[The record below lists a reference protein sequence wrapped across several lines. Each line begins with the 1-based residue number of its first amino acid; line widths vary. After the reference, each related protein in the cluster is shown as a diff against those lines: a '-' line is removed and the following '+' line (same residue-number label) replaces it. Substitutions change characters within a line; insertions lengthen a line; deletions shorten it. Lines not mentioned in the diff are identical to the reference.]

1 MRANLFST
9 LAAALVIISMLAL
22 TSSGCGGSYE
32 ETISGVKVPV
42 PNAMTKNAEKPAEVS
57 FLGFGAGQASFHGKM
72 ETDKVVEFYKKE
84 LAARGWEP
92 NMNLQSGGAMLAYT
106 KEGKTL
112 LIAVGKAND
121 DTTLSLTLGGMGK

>member
-9 LAAALVIISMLAL
+9 LTTALVTISIFAL
-22 TSSGCGGSYE
+22 TSSGCGGSYD

-42 PNAMTKNAEKPAEVS
+42 PNGKAKHSEIPAEMW
-57 FLGFGAGQASFHGKM
+57 FRGFGAGQASFHGKM

-92 NMNLQSGGAMLAYT
+92 NMNLQSGGAMLAYA

>member
-9 LAAALVIISMLAL
+9 LTTALVTISIFAL

-32 ETISGVKVPV
+32 ETISGVTVPV
-42 PNAMTKNAEKPAEVS
+42 PNGMAKNAEKPAEVS

>member
-9 LAAALVIISMLAL
+9 FTTALVTIAILAL
-22 TSSGCGGSYE
+22 TSSGCGSSYE

-42 PNAMTKNAEKPAEVS
+42 PNGMAKNSEKPAEMS

>member
-1 MRANLFST
+1 MRANLLST
-9 LAAALVIISMLAL
+9 FTTALVTIAILAL
-22 TSSGCGGSYE
+22 TSSGCGSSYE

-42 PNAMTKNAEKPAEVS
+42 PNGMAKNSEKPAEMS

-92 NMNLQSGGAMLAYT
+92 NMNLQSGGAMLAYA

-112 LIAVGKAND
+112 LIAVDKAND
-121 DTTLSLTLGGMGK
+121 DTTLTLTLGGMGK

>member
-9 LAAALVIISMLAL
+9 LAAALVTISMLAL

-42 PNAMTKNAEKPAEVS
+42 PNGMAKNAEKPVEVS

-72 ETDKVVEFYKKE
+72 ETDKLVEFYKKE

-92 NMNLQSGGAMLAYT
+92 NMNLQSGAPC
-106 KEGKTL
+106 L
-112 LIAVGKAND
+112 LTPRKARPC
-121 DTTLSLTLGGMGK
+121 

>member
-1 MRANLFST
+1 MA
-9 LAAALVIISMLAL
+9 
-22 TSSGCGGSYE
+22 
-32 ETISGVKVPV
+32 
-42 PNAMTKNAEKPAEVS
+42 KNAEKPAEVS

-112 LIAVGKAND
+112 LIAVGKARASEH
-121 DTTLSLTLGGMGK
+121 LSVIDRRRHR

>member
-9 LAAALVIISMLAL
+9 FTTALVTIAILAL
-22 TSSGCGGSYE
+22 TSSGCGSSYE

-42 PNAMTKNAEKPAEVS
+42 PNGMAKNSEKPAEMS

-92 NMNLQSGGAMLAYT
+92 NMNLQSGGAMLPYA

-112 LIAVGKAND
+112 LIAVDKAND
-121 DTTLSLTLGGMGK
+121 DTTLTLTLGGMGK